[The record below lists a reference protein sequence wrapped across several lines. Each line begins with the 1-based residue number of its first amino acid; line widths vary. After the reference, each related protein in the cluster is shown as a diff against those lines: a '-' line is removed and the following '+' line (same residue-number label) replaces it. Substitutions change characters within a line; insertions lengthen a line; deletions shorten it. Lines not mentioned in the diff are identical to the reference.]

1 MAQHEDVLVFDL
13 DGTLIRN
20 DLTHELLVLCARWK
34 PHLLPIAIFKFLV
47 NKSEAK
53 RYLAEKLHLHYDAR
67 HLPYDPD
74 VIELMKA
81 HKGKGAR
88 VEIVSG
94 SDHILVQKVADHLEV
109 DFFKGSEPGNNLT
122 SARKAAFLRERHGD
136 SFVYVGNSTADYAV
150 WRAARKG
157 YGVNAPAGSYRLKH
171 TDGKA
176 VEVERLVDKR
186 GWLKPLLK
194 NMRLHQWAKNVLIFV
209 VPGLVLPTLDAV
221 DFIKLILAFFC
232 FSLLASATYILNDLF
247 DIPDDRAHHSKHARP
262 LASGALSVPLAV
274 TFMAVVIP
282 ATIVLSFLIS
292 TAFGITT
299 LVYGV
304 MTCAY
309 SFRLKRLPVLDVFI
323 LAGLFMIRVLAGG
336 NVIGAPPTGWLLTF
350 IGTFFL
356 SLAIG
361 KRYVEVVRTRD
372 KGSVSG
378 RGYVASD
385 EIPLLAMGTAAGF
398 SSVISLLI
406 YGLLSESQIFHS
418 EITILMSSALLA
430 AWVLRFWMIAG
441 RGELN
446 DDPVIFAVK
455 DKVSLLSLGCIG
467 LIMGLD
473 ITRPVW
479 ANLF

>member
-1 MAQHEDVLVFDL
+1 MAQKEDVLVFDL

-34 PHLLPIAIFKFLV
+34 PHLLPIALFKFLIS
-47 NKSEAK
+47 KPEAK
-53 RYLAEKLHLHYDAR
+53 RYLAEKLHVHYDATS
-67 HLPYDPD
+67 LPYDPD
-74 VIELMKA
+74 VIALMKA
-81 HKGKGAR
+81 HKAKGVP

-94 SDHILVQKVADHLEV
+94 SDHILVKKVADHLEV

-122 SARKAAFLRERHGD
+122 STRKAAFLRERHGD
-136 SFVYVGNSTADYAV
+136 SFVYVGNSSADYAV

-157 YGVNAPAGSYRLKH
+157 YGVNAPSRSYKLKQD
-171 TDGKA
+171 DGRD
-176 VEVERLVDKR
+176 VEVERLVDRR
-186 GWLKPLLK
+186 GRLKPLLK
-194 NMRLHQWAKNVLIFV
+194 AMRLHQWAKNILIFI
-209 VPGLVLPTLDAV
+209 VPGLVLPTLDTT
-221 DFIKLILAFFC
+221 DFLKLVLAFFC
-232 FSLLASATYILNDLF
+232 FSLLASATYMLNDLF
-247 DIPDDRAHHSKHARP
+247 DMPDDRAHHSKHTRP
-262 LASGALSVPLAV
+262 LASGALSVPLAGL
-274 TFMAVVIP
+274 FMAAVIP
-282 ATIVLSFLIS
+282 STIAVSFLIS
-292 TAFGITT
+292 PAFGITT
-299 LVYGV
+299 LVYGI

-323 LAGLFMIRVLAGG
+323 LAALFMIRVIAGA
-336 NVIGAPPTGWLLTF
+336 NVVGAPPTGWLLTF

-406 YGLLSESQIFHS
+406 YGLLSQSQIFHS
-418 EITILMSSALLA
+418 ETTILLGSAILA

-441 RGELN
+441 RGELH

-455 DKVSLLSLGCIG
+455 DKVSLLSLGLIG
-467 LIMGLD
+467 LIMGMD
-473 ITRPVW
+473 ITRPAW
-479 ANLF
+479 SSLF